1 MCCRLEINERTLMKA
16 RQCWS
21 IMAGKAERKLAQIQA
36 DIVRANKLLET
47 LESSQQRLQFLYE
60 EYRLQGA
67 NAAQLSHGMQDAMN
81 QRQFMAQLAT
91 LSQRVAQ
98 DIEKAK
104 AALASLRQQQA
115 GAEIERLKMQ
125 TLDEKEVLAF
135 EGRMRRR
142 EQRSMDELGVSQFN
156 RIGLA

>member
-1 MCCRLEINERTLMKA
+1 MKA

-21 IMAGKAERKLAQIQA
+21 IMAGKAERRLAQIQA
-36 DIVRANKLLET
+36 DIGRANKLLET
-47 LESSQQRLQFLYE
+47 LEASQQRLQFLYE

>member
-1 MCCRLEINERTLMKA
+1 MKA

-21 IMAGKAERKLAQIQA
+21 IMAGKAERRLAQIQA
-36 DIVRANKLLET
+36 DIGRANKLLET
-47 LESSQQRLQFLYE
+47 LEASQQRLQFLYE

-98 DIEKAK
+98 EIEKAK
-104 AALASLRQQQA
+104 AALAGLRQQQVR
-115 GAEIERLKMQ
+115 AEIERLKMQ

>member
-1 MCCRLEINERTLMKA
+1 
-16 RQCWS
+16 
-21 IMAGKAERKLAQIQA
+21 MAGKAERRLAQIQA
-36 DIVRANKLLET
+36 DIGRANKLLET
-47 LESSQQRLQFLYE
+47 LEASQQRLQFLYE

-91 LSQRVAQ
+91 LSQRVVQ
-98 DIEKAK
+98 DIEKAE

-115 GAEIERLKMQ
+115 RTEIERLKMQ
-125 TLDEKEVLAF
+125 TLDEQEVHAF
-135 EGRMRRR
+135 EVRTRRR
-142 EQRSMDELGVSQFN
+142 EQRTMDELGVSQFN

>member
-1 MCCRLEINERTLMKA
+1 MKA

-21 IMAGKAERKLAQIQA
+21 IMAGKAERRLAQIQA
-36 DIVRANKLLET
+36 DTGRANQLLET
-47 LESSQQRLQFLYE
+47 LEASQQRLEFLYE

-91 LSQRVAQ
+91 LSQRVVQ
-98 DIEKAK
+98 DIEKAE

-115 GAEIERLKMQ
+115 RTEIERLKMQ

>member
-1 MCCRLEINERTLMKA
+1 M
-16 RQCWS
+16 S
-21 IMAGKAERKLAQIQA
+21 VAGLSCAPVFAVAIASTTAWLAERRLAQIQA
-36 DIVRANKLLET
+36 DIARANKLLET
-47 LESSQQRLQFLYE
+47 LEASQQRLQFLYE

-104 AALASLRQQQA
+104 AALAGLRQQQVR
-115 GAEIERLKMQ
+115 AEIERLKMQ

-135 EGRMRRR
+135 EGQMRKR

>member
-1 MCCRLEINERTLMKA
+1 
-16 RQCWS
+16 
-21 IMAGKAERKLAQIQA
+21 MAGKAERRLAQIQA

-47 LESSQQRLQFLYE
+47 LEASQQRLQFLYE

-98 DIEKAK
+98 DIEKAE

-115 GAEIERLKMQ
+115 PTEIERLKMQ
-125 TLDEKEVLAF
+125 TLDEQEVLAF
-135 EGRMRRR
+135 EVRTRRR

>member
-1 MCCRLEINERTLMKA
+1 MKA

-21 IMAGKAERKLAQIQA
+21 IMAGKAERRLAQIQA
-36 DIVRANKLLET
+36 DIGRANKLLET
-47 LESSQQRLQFLYE
+47 LEASQQRLQFLYE

-104 AALASLRQQQA
+104 AALAGLRQQQVR
-115 GAEIERLKMQ
+115 AEIERLKMQ

-135 EGRMRRR
+135 EGQMRRR

>member
-1 MCCRLEINERTLMKA
+1 MKA

-21 IMAGKAERKLAQIQA
+21 IMAGKAERRLAQIQA
-36 DIVRANKLLET
+36 DIARANKLLET
-47 LESSQQRLQFLYE
+47 LEASQQRLQFLYE

-104 AALASLRQQQA
+104 AALASLRQQQVR
-115 GAEIERLKMQ
+115 AEIERLKMQ

-135 EGRMRRR
+135 EGQMRKR

>member
-1 MCCRLEINERTLMKA
+1 MKA

-21 IMAGKAERKLAQIQA
+21 IMAGKAERRLAQIQA

-47 LESSQQRLQFLYE
+47 LEASQQRLQFLYE

-104 AALASLRQQQA
+104 AALAGLRQQQA
-115 GAEIERLKMQ
+115 RAEIERLKMQ

-135 EGRMRRR
+135 EGRMRKR

>member
-1 MCCRLEINERTLMKA
+1 MKA

-21 IMAGKAERKLAQIQA
+21 IMAGKAERRLAQIQA
-36 DIVRANKLLET
+36 DTGRANQLLET
-47 LESSQQRLQFLYE
+47 LEASQQRLEFLYE

>member
-1 MCCRLEINERTLMKA
+1 MKA

-36 DIVRANKLLET
+36 DTRHANKLLET
-47 LESSQQRLQFLYE
+47 LEASQQRLQVLYE

-81 QRQFMAQLAT
+81 QRQFMSQLAT

-104 AALASLRQQQA
+104 TALAGLGQQQA
-115 GAEIERLKMQ
+115 LAEIERLKMQ
-125 TLDEKEVLAF
+125 TLDEQEVLAF
-135 EGRMRRR
+135 DLRTRRR

>member
-1 MCCRLEINERTLMKA
+1 MKA

-21 IMAGKAERKLAQIQA
+21 IMAGKAEKKLAQIQA

>member
-1 MCCRLEINERTLMKA
+1 MKA

-21 IMAGKAERKLAQIQA
+21 IMAGKAERRLAQIQA
-36 DIVRANKLLET
+36 DTGRANQLLET
-47 LESSQQRLQFLYE
+47 LEASQQRLEFLYE

-104 AALASLRQQQA
+104 AALAGLRQQQVR
-115 GAEIERLKMQ
+115 AEIERLKMQ

-135 EGRMRRR
+135 EGQMRKR

>member
-1 MCCRLEINERTLMKA
+1 MKA

-21 IMAGKAERKLAQIQA
+21 IMAGKAERRLAQIQA
-36 DIVRANKLLET
+36 DIARANKLLET
-47 LESSQQRLQFLYE
+47 LEASQQRLQFLYE

-104 AALASLRQQQA
+104 AALAGLRQQQVA
-115 GAEIERLKMQ
+115 AEIERLKMQ

-135 EGRMRRR
+135 EGQMRKR

>member
-1 MCCRLEINERTLMKA
+1 
-16 RQCWS
+16 
-21 IMAGKAERKLAQIQA
+21 MAGKAERRLAQIQA
-36 DIVRANKLLET
+36 DIGRANKLLET
-47 LESSQQRLQFLYE
+47 LEASQQRLQFLYE

-91 LSQRVAQ
+91 LSQRVVQ
-98 DIEKAK
+98 DIEKAE

>member
-1 MCCRLEINERTLMKA
+1 MKA

-36 DIVRANKLLET
+36 DTRHANKLLET
-47 LESSQQRLQFLYE
+47 LEASQQRLQVLYE

-81 QRQFMAQLAT
+81 QRQFMSQLAT

-98 DIEKAK
+98 DIERAK
-104 AALASLRQQQA
+104 TALAGLGQQQA
-115 GAEIERLKMQ
+115 LAEIERLKMQ
-125 TLDEKEVLAF
+125 TLDAQEVLAF
-135 EGRMRRR
+135 DLRARRR

>member
-1 MCCRLEINERTLMKA
+1 
-16 RQCWS
+16 
-21 IMAGKAERKLAQIQA
+21 MAGKAERRLAQIQA

-47 LESSQQRLQFLYE
+47 LEASQQRLQFLYE

>member
-1 MCCRLEINERTLMKA
+1 MKA

-21 IMAGKAERKLAQIQA
+21 IMAGKAERRLAQIQA
-36 DIVRANKLLET
+36 DIGRANKLLET
-47 LESSQQRLQFLYE
+47 LEASQQRLQFLYE

-115 GAEIERLKMQ
+115 RTEIERLKMQ
-125 TLDEKEVLAF
+125 TLDEQEVHAF
-135 EGRMRRR
+135 EVRTRRR
-142 EQRSMDELGVSQFN
+142 EQRTMDELGVSQFN

>member
-1 MCCRLEINERTLMKA
+1 MKA

-21 IMAGKAERKLAQIQA
+21 IMAGKAERRLAQIQA
-36 DIVRANKLLET
+36 DIGRANKLLET
-47 LESSQQRLQFLYE
+47 LEASQQRLQFLYE

-91 LSQRVAQ
+91 LSQRVVQ
-98 DIEKAK
+98 DIEKAE

-115 GAEIERLKMQ
+115 PTEIERLKMQ

-135 EGRMRRR
+135 EGQMRKR

>member
-1 MCCRLEINERTLMKA
+1 MKA

-21 IMAGKAERKLAQIQA
+21 IMAGKAERRLAQIQA
-36 DIVRANKLLET
+36 DIARANKLLET
-47 LESSQQRLQFLYE
+47 LEASQQRLQFLYE

-104 AALASLRQQQA
+104 AALASLRQQQVA
-115 GAEIERLKMQ
+115 AEIERLKMQ

-135 EGRMRRR
+135 EGQMRKR

>member
-1 MCCRLEINERTLMKA
+1 
-16 RQCWS
+16 
-21 IMAGKAERKLAQIQA
+21 MAGKAERRLAQIQA

-47 LESSQQRLQFLYE
+47 LEASQQRLQFLYE

-104 AALASLRQQQA
+104 AAQASLRQQQA

>member
-1 MCCRLEINERTLMKA
+1 MKA

-21 IMAGKAERKLAQIQA
+21 IMAGKAERRLAQIQA
-36 DIVRANKLLET
+36 DIARANKLLET
-47 LESSQQRLQFLYE
+47 LEASQQRLQFLYE

-104 AALASLRQQQA
+104 AAQASLRQQQA

-135 EGRMRRR
+135 EGQMRKR

>member
-1 MCCRLEINERTLMKA
+1 
-16 RQCWS
+16 
-21 IMAGKAERKLAQIQA
+21 MAGKAERKLAQIQA

-47 LESSQQRLQFLYE
+47 LEASQQRLQFLYE

>member
-1 MCCRLEINERTLMKA
+1 MKA

-21 IMAGKAERKLAQIQA
+21 IMAGKAGRRLAQIQA
-36 DIVRANKLLET
+36 DIARANKLLET
-47 LESSQQRLQFLYE
+47 LEASQQRLQFLYE

-104 AALASLRQQQA
+104 AALASLRQQQVR
-115 GAEIERLKMQ
+115 AEIERLKMQ

>member
-1 MCCRLEINERTLMKA
+1 MKA

-21 IMAGKAERKLAQIQA
+21 IMAGKAERRLAQIQA

-47 LESSQQRLQFLYE
+47 LEASQQRLQFLYE

-104 AALASLRQQQA
+104 AAQASLRQQQA

>member
-1 MCCRLEINERTLMKA
+1 MKA

-21 IMAGKAERKLAQIQA
+21 IMAGKAERRLAQIQA
-36 DIVRANKLLET
+36 DTGRANQLLET
-47 LESSQQRLQFLYE
+47 LEASKQRLEFLYE

-115 GAEIERLKMQ
+115 RTEIERLKMQ
-125 TLDEKEVLAF
+125 TLDEQEVHAF
-135 EGRMRRR
+135 EVRTRRR

>member
-1 MCCRLEINERTLMKA
+1 MKA

-21 IMAGKAERKLAQIQA
+21 IMAGKAERRLAQIQA
-36 DIVRANKLLET
+36 DIGRANKLLET
-47 LESSQQRLQFLYE
+47 LEASQQRLQFLYE

-104 AALASLRQQQA
+104 AALAGLRQQQVR
-115 GAEIERLKMQ
+115 AEIERLKMQ

>member
-1 MCCRLEINERTLMKA
+1 
-16 RQCWS
+16 
-21 IMAGKAERKLAQIQA
+21 MAGKAERRLAQIQA
-36 DIVRANKLLET
+36 DIGRANKLLET
-47 LESSQQRLQFLYE
+47 LEASQQRLQFLYE

-104 AALASLRQQQA
+104 AALAGLRQQQVR
-115 GAEIERLKMQ
+115 AEIERLKMQ

>member
-1 MCCRLEINERTLMKA
+1 MKA

-21 IMAGKAERKLAQIQA
+21 IMAGKAERRLAQIQA
-36 DIVRANKLLET
+36 DIARANKLLET

>member
-1 MCCRLEINERTLMKA
+1 MKA

-21 IMAGKAERKLAQIQA
+21 IMAGKAERRLAQIQA
-36 DIVRANKLLET
+36 DIARANKLLET
-47 LESSQQRLQFLYE
+47 LEASQQRLQFLYE

-67 NAAQLSHGMQDAMN
+67 NAAQLSHGMQDAVN

-104 AALASLRQQQA
+104 AALAGLRQQQVR
-115 GAEIERLKMQ
+115 AEIERLKMQ

-135 EGRMRRR
+135 EGQMRKR

>member
-1 MCCRLEINERTLMKA
+1 MKA

-47 LESSQQRLQFLYE
+47 LEASQQRLQFLYE

>member
-1 MCCRLEINERTLMKA
+1 MKA

-21 IMAGKAERKLAQIQA
+21 IMAGKAERRLAQIQA
-36 DIVRANKLLET
+36 DIGRANKLLET
-47 LESSQQRLQFLYE
+47 LEASQQRLQFLYE

-91 LSQRVAQ
+91 LSQRVVQ
-98 DIEKAK
+98 DIEKAE

-115 GAEIERLKMQ
+115 RTEIERLKMQ
-125 TLDEKEVLAF
+125 TLDEQEVHAF
-135 EGRMRRR
+135 EVRTRRR
-142 EQRSMDELGVSQFN
+142 EQRTMDELGVSQFN

>member
-1 MCCRLEINERTLMKA
+1 
-16 RQCWS
+16 
-21 IMAGKAERKLAQIQA
+21 MAGKAERRLAQIQA
-36 DIVRANKLLET
+36 DIARANKLLET
-47 LESSQQRLQFLYE
+47 LEASQQRLQFLYE

-104 AALASLRQQQA
+104 AALASLRQQQVR
-115 GAEIERLKMQ
+115 AEIERLKMQ

-135 EGRMRRR
+135 EGQMRKR

>member
-1 MCCRLEINERTLMKA
+1 MKA

-21 IMAGKAERKLAQIQA
+21 IMAGKAERRLAQIQA

-47 LESSQQRLQFLYE
+47 LEASQQRLEFLYE

>member
-1 MCCRLEINERTLMKA
+1 MKA

-21 IMAGKAERKLAQIQA
+21 IMAGKAERRLAQIQA
-36 DIVRANKLLET
+36 DIGRANKLLET
-47 LESSQQRLQFLYE
+47 LEASQQRLQFLYE

-91 LSQRVAQ
+91 LSQRVVQ
-98 DIEKAK
+98 DIEKAE

-115 GAEIERLKMQ
+115 LAELERLKMQ
-125 TLDEKEVLAF
+125 TLDEQEVHAF
-135 EGRMRRR
+135 EVRTRRR
-142 EQRSMDELGVSQFN
+142 EQRTMDELGVSQFN

>member
-1 MCCRLEINERTLMKA
+1 
-16 RQCWS
+16 
-21 IMAGKAERKLAQIQA
+21 MAGKAERRLAQIQA

-47 LESSQQRLQFLYE
+47 LEASQQRLQFLYE

-98 DIEKAK
+98 DIEKAE

-125 TLDEKEVLAF
+125 TLDEQEVLAF
-135 EGRMRRR
+135 EVRTRRR

>member
-1 MCCRLEINERTLMKA
+1 MKA

-21 IMAGKAERKLAQIQA
+21 IMAGKAERRLAQIQA

-47 LESSQQRLQFLYE
+47 LEASQQRLQFLYE

-104 AALASLRQQQA
+104 AALAGLRQQQVR
-115 GAEIERLKMQ
+115 AEIERLKMQ

-135 EGRMRRR
+135 EGQMRKR

>member
-1 MCCRLEINERTLMKA
+1 
-16 RQCWS
+16 
-21 IMAGKAERKLAQIQA
+21 MAGKAERRLAQIQA
-36 DIVRANKLLET
+36 DTGRANQLLET
-47 LESSQQRLQFLYE
+47 LEASQQRLEFLYE

>member
-1 MCCRLEINERTLMKA
+1 MKA

-21 IMAGKAERKLAQIQA
+21 IMAGKAERRLAQIQA

-47 LESSQQRLQFLYE
+47 LEASQQRLQFLYE

-104 AALASLRQQQA
+104 AALASLRQQQVR
-115 GAEIERLKMQ
+115 AEIERLKMQ

>member
-1 MCCRLEINERTLMKA
+1 MKA

-21 IMAGKAERKLAQIQA
+21 IMAGKAERRLAQIQA
-36 DIVRANKLLET
+36 DIGRANKLLET
-47 LESSQQRLQFLYE
+47 LEASQQRLQFLYE

-91 LSQRVAQ
+91 LSQRVVQ
-98 DIEKAK
+98 DIEKAE